1 VPITEIDICNLAL
14 RKVGAQTIMALDE
27 ASENARLC
35 RQFYPRV
42 RDTVL
47 RLYPWNCATRR
58 AKLTALSEAPA
69 FGWARQYP
77 LPVDCLF
84 VQRMEYQ
91 DIPFK
96 IEGRVLLTDWAEA
109 NIIYTARLEDVSQ
122 YDNLLVQAI
131 YTMLAAEISTSL
143 RQDAKMY
150 QGLMDEL
157 MMRVLPLAR
166 SINSQEQSMAQ
177 LETTSFLEARLQ
189 TGEFL

>member
-58 AKLTALSEAPA
+58 AKLAAAAEAPA
-69 FGWARQYP
+69 FGWAKQYP

-96 IEGRVLLTDWAEA
+96 IEGRMLLTDWAEA

-189 TGEFL
+189 NGEFL

>member
-1 VPITEIDICNLAL
+1 MPITEIDICNLAL

-69 FGWARQYP
+69 FGWAKQYP

-96 IEGRVLLTDWAEA
+96 IEGRMLLTDWAEA

>member
-1 VPITEIDICNLAL
+1 MPITEIDICNLAL

>member
-69 FGWARQYP
+69 FGWAKQYP

-96 IEGRVLLTDWAEA
+96 IEGRMLLTDWAEA